1 MKAIY
6 LEGTKSVFE
15 LNIYETANKELD
27 QIEEKEL
34 ELENVSAQGRNT
46 PNQQKTFQTKTSARF
61 GGGSI
66 EMSPART
73 YDATSIMSDERGGK
87 PFQVTPSRGR
97 RNDSQMLGSKGTVT

>member
-46 PNQQKTFQTKTSARF
+46 PNQQKT
-61 GGGSI
+61 
-66 EMSPART
+66 
-73 YDATSIMSDERGGK
+73 Y
-87 PFQVTPSRGR
+87 
-97 RNDSQMLGSKGTVT
+97 